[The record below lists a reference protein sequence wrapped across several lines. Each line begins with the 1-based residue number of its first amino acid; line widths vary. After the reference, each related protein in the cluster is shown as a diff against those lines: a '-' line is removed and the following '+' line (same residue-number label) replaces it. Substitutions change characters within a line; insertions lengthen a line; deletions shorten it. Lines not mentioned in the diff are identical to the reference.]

1 MTTPGFT
8 ERLARLTPAQREALE
23 RLLDERRA
31 TTAATAP
38 SPADG
43 RPRNATEEALARIW
57 AECLGVP
64 VPSVHDGFWALGG
77 DSIIGMQIA
86 ARAAA
91 EGIAVSPQQVLE
103 AETVARLAEL
113 ATTGEAVRDE
123 ADQPLGEVPLTPIQ
137 RWFFEQDLPGARHW
151 DQTLYLPVRRALDP
165 ELLHRALCAVAAH
178 HDVLRSAF
186 RQDAAGGG
194 DGWRHEVRSAAPDPP
209 LTVVR
214 LPEEDGAAR
223 RAREDAAVES
233 AQRSLDLAD
242 GPLVAAVLLQED
254 DGPAGPGRLVLVAHH
269 LVVDGISLRLLTDD
283 LERAYRALEGGREP
297 ILPARTTSFRRWAQL
312 LRRWADH
319 PDVAG
324 QLPYW
329 RSVPDASAAALPFTA
344 PDEPG
349 EGPRANTIGRSATVR
364 RRLGQD
370 VTEALLRD
378 APARGLSP
386 LNLLLAALLRAWP
399 RSPGATELQLD
410 LEAHGREV
418 VEGGANVSRTVG
430 WFTSIF
436 PVRLP
441 LPSAAGGDPAEEV
454 ADEVATVG
462 GRLDAVPH
470 RGLGYG
476 LLRYLSGAPGARLAE
491 LPQSR
496 LSFNYLG
503 RFERSVDDAV
513 FGAPA
518 QVPSVLQSP
527 DAPRRYLLELVV
539 TAVERE
545 LVVELTHARDQL
557 PDEAAEALTETY
569 VRHIGELTRQATG
582 GTGARTGGVAEDQLA
597 AIKRR
602 MGMA

>member
-1 MTTPGFT
+1 MTTSGFT
-8 ERLARLTPAQREALE
+8 ERLTRLSPAQREALQ
-23 RLLDERRA
+23 RLLDEQRA
-31 TTAATAP
+31 TTAPA
-38 SPADG
+38 PADGG
-43 RPRNATEEALARIW
+43 RPRNTTEEVLVRIW

-64 VPSVHDGFWALGG
+64 EPSVHDSFWALGG

-113 ATTGEAVRDE
+113 ATDQDAARDAE
-123 ADQPLGEVPLTPIQ
+123 DEPLGDVPLTPVQ
-137 RWFFEQDLPGARHW
+137 RWFFEQDLGGSRHW
-151 DQTLYLPVRRALDP
+151 DQTLYLPVRRDVDP
-165 ELLHRALCAVAAH
+165 ELLHRALCAVVAH
-178 HDVLRSAF
+178 HDVLRSVF
-186 RQDAAGGG
+186 RHDAAGDAAGGGPG
-194 DGWRHEVRSAAPDPP
+194 DGWRHEVRDAAPEPP

-214 LPEEDGAAR
+214 LPEEPEAAR
-223 RAREDAAVES
+223 RAREDAAVEA
-233 AQRSLDLAD
+233 AQRALNLAS
-242 GPLVAAVLLQED
+242 GPLMSALLLRE
-254 DGPAGPGRLVLVAHH
+254 DGPAARQRLVLVAHH

-283 LERAYRALEGGREP
+283 LERAYRALEDGREP
-297 ILPARTTSFRRWAQL
+297 RLPARTTSFRRWAQL
-312 LRRWADH
+312 LHRWAAH
-319 PDVAG
+319 PDVTG

-344 PDEPG
+344 PEVPG
-349 EGPRANTIGRSATVR
+349 EGPRRNTIGRSATVR

-370 VTEALLRD
+370 VTEALLRE

-386 LNLLLAALLRAWP
+386 LHLLLAALLRAWP
-399 RSPGATELQLD
+399 GAPGATELQLD

-441 LPSAAGGDPAEEV
+441 LPAADGGDPADDV
-454 ADEVATVG
+454 AAVG
-462 GRLDAVPH
+462 VRLDAVPH
-470 RGLGYG
+470 HGLGYG
-476 LLRYLSGAPGARLAE
+476 LLRYLSGGEGARLAE
-491 LPQSR
+491 LPQSQ

-513 FGAPA
+513 FGSPA
-518 QVPSVLQSP
+518 QVPSVLQSAE
-527 DAPRRYLLELVV
+527 APRRYQLELVV

-545 LVVELTHARDQL
+545 LVVELTHAHDHL
-557 PDEAAEALTETY
+557 SAEDARAFTETY
-569 VRHIGELTRQATG
+569 VRHIGELTRRAVDTA
-582 GTGARTGGVAEDQLA
+582 GARAAGVDADRLD

-602 MGMA
+602 MGLG